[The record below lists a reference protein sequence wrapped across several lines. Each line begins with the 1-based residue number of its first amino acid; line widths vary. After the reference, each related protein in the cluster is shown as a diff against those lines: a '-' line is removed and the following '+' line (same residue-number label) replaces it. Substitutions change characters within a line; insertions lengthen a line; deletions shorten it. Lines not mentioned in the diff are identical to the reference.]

1 MALNE
6 RGAML
11 SIVVLRNRHH
21 TELTQLETSK
31 LMEVTGCINTKD
43 RDWVVEDRV
52 HIVQYATVGVPCSSS
67 GTVVETERKEVQM
80 KLKQLALKMRN
91 AMKVRREVGILMK
104 WAWLWMNEMMVHIDI
119 NSANVDPPDAV

>member
-1 MALNE
+1 MNRRE
-6 RGAML
+6 AMS
-11 SIVVLRNRHH
+11 SIAVLQNRCYI
-21 TELTQLETSK
+21 ELAQLETGE
-31 LMEVTGCINTKD
+31 LIEVTGCIDTEN

-80 KLKQLALKMRN
+80 KLKQLALKIRN

-104 WAWLWMNEMMVHIDI
+104 WAWLWMKEMMVHIDV